1 MEVLIGY
8 HRWATEGLLAIL
20 LINLIV
26 PFLLRTNIV
35 KMIFWVRMGYFMFWA
50 FWTMSAFAG
59 LITWMFTHRLLP
71 YHVIVMIIGALM
83 LPMID
88 GYRSIK
94 LRKVWLSGNDGVK
107 LNSTIVGLELL
118 LVVAIFLYGLYGK

>member
-35 KMIFWVRMGYFMFWA
+35 KMIFWVRMGYFAFWA